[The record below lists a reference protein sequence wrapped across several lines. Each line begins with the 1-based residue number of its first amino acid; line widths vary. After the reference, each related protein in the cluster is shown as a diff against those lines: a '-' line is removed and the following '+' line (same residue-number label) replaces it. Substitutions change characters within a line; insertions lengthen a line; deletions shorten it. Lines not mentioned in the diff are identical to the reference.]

1 MATVTDHYDTLGV
14 SRDASPEEIKK
25 AYRRLAR
32 ELHPD
37 VNPSEEASERFK
49 SVTHAYDVL
58 SDPEQRERYD
68 LGGSGSPF
76 GGGGQAGFGFGDIF
90 ETFFGAA
97 QGRGSGPRSRRE
109 RGQDALLRIEVDLAD
124 VVFGTSRELEV
135 DTAVLCTTCNGSCCA
150 PGTQPVTCDI
160 CRGSGSIQRT
170 VRSLLGNVMTSS
182 PCGTCRG
189 YGTVIPN
196 PCPTCAGQGRVR
208 AKRTVHVDVPSGVD
222 TGMRLHLPGEGEAG
236 PAGGPNGDLY
246 LEVKVKHHDTFSRN
260 GDDLLATLEVQMTD
274 AVLGTSVSLQGLDGE
289 VGIEVK
295 PGTQSADIVTIK
307 DRGITR
313 LRGGGRGDLKVGIQV
328 VTPVRLNS
336 KEQELMKQFAA
347 SRRPVA
353 PEFAHFQQGLFAKLR
368 DRFLNI

>member
-1 MATVTDHYDTLGV
+1 MADHYETLGV
-14 SRDASPEEIKK
+14 ARDASPEEIKK

-68 LGGSGSPF
+68 LGGSGNPF
-76 GGGGQAGFGFGDIF
+76 GGGGAGGFGFGDIF

-97 QGRGSGPRSRRE
+97 QQRTSGPRSRRE

-135 DTAVLCTTCNGSCCA
+135 DTAVVCPTCDGTCCA

-160 CRGSGSIQRT
+160 CHGSGSIQRT

-208 AKRTVHVDVPSGVD
+208 AKRSVHVDVPSGVD
-222 TGMRLHLPGEGEAG
+222 TGLRLHLPGEGEAG

-246 LEVKVKHHDTFSRN
+246 LEVKVRHHDTFSRS

-274 AVLGTSVSLQGLDGE
+274 AVLGTTSTLQGLDGE
-289 VGIEVK
+289 VTVEIK
-295 PGTQSADIVTIK
+295 PGTQSADVVTVK

-313 LRGGGRGDLKVGIQV
+313 LRGGGRGDLRIGIQV

-347 SRRPVA
+347 SRRPVP
-353 PEFAHFQQGLFAKLR
+353 PEFSTFQQGLFAKLR